1 MMEERVVVAV
11 AMRNIVPC
19 GKVTIYRAV
28 SGKETIRSDHVLLLS
43 HMPRSLSLLIK
54 A

>member
-11 AMRNIVPC
+11 AMRNIVPR
-19 GKVTIYRAV
+19 KVAIYGAV

>member
-1 MMEERVVVAV
+1 MEERVVVAV
-11 AMRNIVPC
+11 AMRNFVPRE
-19 GKVTIYRAV
+19 VAIYRAV
-28 SGKETIRSDHVLLLS
+28 SGKEKIRSDHVLLLS